1 MCCRASGTPEGEG
14 YDIITLM
21 KRYYM
26 EKALDKAK
34 QLRQNQTDTEAILWS
49 RLRNRSLNGIKFRRQ
64 VPIDKYI
71 VDFVASDKKLIIEL
85 DGSQHLE
92 EKNTIKDEERT
103 IKLQVLGYKVI
114 RIFNNDIYNNLDT
127 VLEYIYNEYLNI

>member
-1 MCCRASGTPEGEG
+1 
-14 YDIITLM
+14 M

-26 EKALDKAK
+26 RKALDNAK

-71 VDFVASDKKLIIEL
+71 ADFVASDKKLIIEL

>member
-1 MCCRASGTPEGEG
+1 
-14 YDIITLM
+14 M
-21 KRYYM
+21 KRYY
-26 EKALDKAK
+26 KKQALNNAK
-34 QLRQNQTDTEAILWS
+34 LLRQNQTDTELILWS
-49 RLRNRSLNGIKFRRQ
+49 KLRNRSLNGIKFRRQ

-71 VDFVASDKKLIIEL
+71 ADFVASDKKLIIEL

-92 EKNTIKDEERT
+92 EKNTIKDKERT
-103 IKLQVLGYKVI
+103 MKLETLGYKVI

>member
-1 MCCRASGTPEGEG
+1 
-14 YDIITLM
+14 M
-21 KRYYM
+21 KRYY
-26 EKALDKAK
+26 KKQALNNAK
-34 QLRQNQTDTEAILWS
+34 LLRQNQTDTELILWS
-49 RLRNRSLNGIKFRRQ
+49 KLRNRSLNGIKFRRQ

-71 VDFVASDKKLIIEL
+71 ADFVASDKKLIIEL

-103 IKLQVLGYKVI
+103 MKLQALGYKVI
-114 RIFNNDIYNNLDT
+114 RIFNNDIFNNLDI

>member
-1 MCCRASGTPEGEG
+1 
-14 YDIITLM
+14 M

-26 EKALDKAK
+26 KKALDNAK

-71 VDFVASDKKLIIEL
+71 ADFVASGKKLIIEL
-85 DGSQHLE
+85 DGSQHLD
-92 EKNTIKDEERT
+92 EKNTVKDNERT
-103 IKLQVLGYKVI
+103 RYLNSLGYKVI
-114 RIFNNDIYNNLDT
+114 RVFNNDVSNNLDT
-127 VLEYIYNEYLNI
+127 VLEYIYNEYLNL